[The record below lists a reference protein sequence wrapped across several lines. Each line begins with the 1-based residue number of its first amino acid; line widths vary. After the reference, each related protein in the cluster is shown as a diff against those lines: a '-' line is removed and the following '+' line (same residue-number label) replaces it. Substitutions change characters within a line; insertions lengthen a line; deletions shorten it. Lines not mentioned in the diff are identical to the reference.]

1 MEPIILVD
9 TLRTTHLIGLALG
22 FGVAMLAD
30 LFALR
35 SLVVPL
41 RDQDFD
47 TLERMHH
54 AVSVGLCILWGS
66 GLGLLAV
73 RTGFDPAAFSPKLL
87 MKLSVVLFLTANAI
101 IIGRIA
107 LPVMEAY
114 AELRFGELPFLERAR
129 LAATAGLSTSLWI
142 SALALGA
149 FSQMKTMGSQAL
161 VVVIGGI
168 VVAAAFGAVAMTF
181 LSPRI
186 ARWAERR
193 TASEDWTAPVA
204 ADLR

>member
-1 MEPIILVD
+1 MEPIILLD
-9 TLRTTHLIGLALG
+9 TLRITHLIGLALG

-30 LFALR
+30 LYALR

-41 RDQDFD
+41 KDQDFE

-54 AVSVGLCILWGS
+54 AVTVGLVILWGS

-73 RTGFDPAAFSPKLL
+73 RTGFNPDAFSPKLM
-87 MKLSVVLFLTANAI
+87 MKLAVVLFLTANAMV
-101 IIGRIA
+101 IGRVA

-114 AELRFGELPFLERAR
+114 AELRFGELPLVERAR
-129 LAATAGLSTSLWI
+129 LACVAGFSFAFWI

-149 FSQMKTMGSQAL
+149 FSAMKTMSGDTL
-161 VVVIGGI
+161 MLVIGGI
-168 VVAAAFGAVAMTF
+168 VSLASTGAVAMAV

-186 ARWAERR
+186 ARSAATRWPW
-193 TASEDWTAPVA
+193 DAPVPA
-204 ADLR
+204 E